1 MPPKRFRTL
10 GTPTA
15 PSADDSNP
23 PPQPPERLD
32 VKTSER
38 AKPARIAFTW
48 RLTPDE
54 ANRLDA
60 LVLRLR
66 SELGVA
72 RLDRATVLS
81 VLCHLADSNQ
91 AVYGAAL
98 AELSDA

>member
-15 PSADDSNP
+15 PSADDNNP
-23 PPQPPERLD
+23 PPPPERPD
-32 VKTSER
+32 VRTSEGI
-38 AKPARIAFTW
+38 KPARIAFTW

-60 LVLRLR
+60 LVLRMR